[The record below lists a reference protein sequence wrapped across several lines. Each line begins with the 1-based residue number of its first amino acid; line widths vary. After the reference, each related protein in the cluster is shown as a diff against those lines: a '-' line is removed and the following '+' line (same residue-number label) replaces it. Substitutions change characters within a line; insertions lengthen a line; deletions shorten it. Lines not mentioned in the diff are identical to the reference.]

1 MVPVVAAEV
10 SVVLDVVLVVDTE
23 AALVVAVVMAV
34 AAVVVVEAAVAVVV
48 ILQSNC
54 SPAHKFVHSGQRQW
68 RLELPH
74 HPKLEQQCE
83 YWHSEGLPSAS
94 G

>member
-1 MVPVVAAEV
+1 MVPVVAAVV
-10 SVVLDVVLVVDTE
+10 SVVLEVVLVVDTE
-23 AALVVAVVMAV
+23 TALVVAVVMVV
-34 AAVVVVEAAVAVVV
+34 AAVVVVEAAVVVV

>member
-1 MVPVVAAEV
+1 MVPVVAAVV
-10 SVVLDVVLVVDTE
+10 SEVLDVELVVDTE
-23 AALVVAVVMAV
+23 AALVVAVVIVV
-34 AAVVVVEAAVAVVV
+34 AAVVVVEAAVVVV

-54 SPAHKFVHSGQRQW
+54 PPAHKFVHSGQRQW

>member
-1 MVPVVAAEV
+1 MVVAVV
-10 SVVLDVVLVVDTE
+10 SVVLDVVIVVDTE
-23 AALVVAVVMAV
+23 VSLVVAVAV
-34 AAVVVVEAAVAVVV
+34 VAADVVVAVVVVV
-48 ILQSNC
+48 IVQLNV

-74 HPKLEQQCE
+74 HPKFEQQCE
-83 YWHSEGLPSAS
+83 YWHWEGLPSAS